1 MSLTKLSLGGN
12 NLYMTS
18 LYPPSESLV
27 SDIPVGDGNVE
38 KLFLRGNLMC
48 GDRRELEE
56 LEAIKEAEEAAIAEA
71 EAAAAEAAAEVAMDL
86 FGDDNEDDK
95 VKKYQKCSTLFLIK
109 TVTND
114 INRMF
119 LAVSCYLRHLD

>member
-1 MSLTKLSLGGN
+1 
-12 NLYMTS
+12 
-18 LYPPSESLV
+18 
-27 SDIPVGDGNVE
+27 
-38 KLFLRGNLMC
+38 
-48 GDRRELEE
+48 LEE

-95 VKKYQKCSTLFLIK
+95 VKNYQKYSKLFFFIK
-109 TVTND
+109 TATSD

-119 LAVSCYLRHLD
+119 LGVSCNLRNLD

>member
-1 MSLTKLSLGGN
+1 
-12 NLYMTS
+12 
-18 LYPPSESLV
+18 
-27 SDIPVGDGNVE
+27 
-38 KLFLRGNLMC
+38 MC
-48 GDRRELEE
+48 GDCRELEE

-95 VKKYQKCSTLFLIK
+95 VKNYQKYSKIIFYQNCDR
-109 TVTND
+109 D

-119 LAVSCYLRHLD
+119 LAVSCYLRNLDLLRCIFQCSSVELFFIKCLFIFFRLDASRKKG

>member
-1 MSLTKLSLGGN
+1 MW
-12 NLYMTS
+12 
-18 LYPPSESLV
+18 
-27 SDIPVGDGNVE
+27 GD
-38 KLFLRGNLMC
+38 C
-48 GDRRELEE
+48 RELEE

-95 VKKYQKCSTLFLIK
+95 VKNYQKYSISFLIK
-109 TVTND
+109 TVTSD

-119 LAVSCYLRHLD
+119 LTVSCNLRNFD

>member
-1 MSLTKLSLGGN
+1 LILISNIG
-12 NLYMTS
+12 
-18 LYPPSESLV
+18 
-27 SDIPVGDGNVE
+27 
-38 KLFLRGNLMC
+38 LMC
-48 GDRRELEE
+48 GDCRELEE

-95 VKKYQKCSTLFLIK
+95 VKNYQKDSTLFLIK
-109 TVTND
+109 TVTSD